1 MKNQK
6 RKNELV
12 PYVAVDGI
20 MTFTDSAIMSLYD
33 KMAEDGTHEIVF
45 YAGHITDR
53 ESFLRYMKRPD
64 VMMYVLI
71 QEGDHIG
78 FTWLDCIEDRT
89 AYNHFCLFSPYWG
102 KTVEI
107 GTRALNL
114 LMNMQNKD
122 GYVFDLFKGTVPVWN
137 THAVDFALKCG
148 GKKLGILPKAVWNAA
163 KNESEDA
170 VFIYYT
176 RSET

>member
-6 RKNELV
+6 PKVSLV
-12 PYVAVDGI
+12 PYIQVDGI

-33 KMAEDGTHEIVF
+33 KMVEDGTHDIVF

-64 VMMYVLI
+64 VMLFVLVT
-71 QEGDHIG
+71 DKKYIG
-78 FTWLDCIEDRT
+78 FTWLDNIEDRT
-89 AYNHFCLFSPYWG
+89 AYNHFCLFSQCCC
-102 KTVEI
+102 KVEI
-107 GTRALNL
+107 GAYASNL
-114 LMNMQNKD
+114 MMNMKNNN
-122 GYVFDLFKGTVPVWN
+122 GYVFDLIKGIVPVWN
-137 THAVDFALKCG
+137 TSAIDFALKCG

-163 KNESEDA
+163 KNKSEDA
-170 VFIYYT
+170 VFIYCT